1 MGSNDDDD
9 ELLDMFMIGM
19 LDKHTS
25 PKSGGGCAGC
35 ILLMVCASVI
45 SKILVYS
52 MI

>member
-1 MGSNDDDD
+1 MNNNDDDD
-9 ELLDMFMIGM
+9 ELFDMFMMGV
-19 LDKHTS
+19 LDNHTS

-45 SKILVYS
+45 FKILVYS